1 MICML
6 MQDERIA
13 HAQTKNQLMENEDK
27 LEFALGE
34 IEILQKQIARE
45 KSQFEKT
52 WVPGFVFK
60 DVLLPILISCLIMKI
75 KVLFHL
81 YAYVF

>member
-1 MICML
+1 ML

-52 WVPGFVFK
+52 
-60 DVLLPILISCLIMKI
+60 
-75 KVLFHL
+75 
-81 YAYVF
+81 